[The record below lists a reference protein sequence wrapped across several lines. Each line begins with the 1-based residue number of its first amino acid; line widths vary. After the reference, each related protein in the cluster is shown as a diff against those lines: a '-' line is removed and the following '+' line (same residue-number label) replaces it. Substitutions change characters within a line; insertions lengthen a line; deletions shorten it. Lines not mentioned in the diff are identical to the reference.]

1 MQHIII
7 DMCIHICQWFF
18 MTSRL
23 LNSHR
28 SIQSNLLKRIHSGEW
43 PPGLLIPTE
52 VMLAKEFGC
61 ARTTVNRALRQLAAD
76 GLVIRKRNSG
86 TRVALTPVRK
96 ATLEIPIIRHDVEKR
111 GSTYGHLILKSEQLP
126 PPLWVQVR
134 TNIGS
139 DKVMLH
145 LLTLHLS
152 DSRPYMFEDRWVN
165 LDEVP
170 EIVSAPLND
179 VSPNEWLVRKVPY
192 SRGKISFSARI
203 ANKETADILETEPGS
218 AIFLVERSTWMN
230 EAPITTLRMYYP
242 ESFKLTTEL

>member
-1 MQHIII
+1 
-7 DMCIHICQWFF
+7 
-18 MTSRL
+18 MTNRL
-23 LNSHR
+23 RNSHR
-28 SIQSNLLKRIHSGEW
+28 SIQSDLLKRIHSGEW
-43 PPGLLIPTE
+43 SPGSLIPTE
-52 VMLAKEFGC
+52 AMLAKESGC
-61 ARTTVNRALRQLAAD
+61 ARTTVNRALRQLATD

-96 ATLEIPIIRHDVEKR
+96 ATLEIPIIRHDVENR
-111 GSTYGHLILKSEQLP
+111 GSAYGHLILKSEQLP

-203 ANKETADILETEPGS
+203 ANKETAEILETEPGS
-218 AIFLVERSTWMN
+218 AIFMVERSTWMN
-230 EAPITTLRMYYP
+230 EVPITTLRMYYP